1 MFYCYVTLKNLKTL
15 DIITDII
22 EENHGPDLGIEKG
35 LDHVIGKKDQ
45 DLEIEKEDL
54 DPEKVENEGPDLE
67 RTGNGDLDQ
76 EKTGNVEDLDLE
88 KVVGDQDQGKTKEI
102 QDQILEILHLKIL
115 SLETYLMQKYKI
127 LLDSVVLWLWK
138 VLGEKL
144 KVWSISLN

>member
-1 MFYCYVTLKNLKTL
+1 M
-15 DIITDII
+15 
-22 EENHGPDLGIEKG
+22 
-35 LDHVIGKKDQ
+35 IGKKDQ
-45 DLEIEKEDL
+45 DLETEKEDL
-54 DPEKVENEGPDLE
+54 DPEKAESEGPDLE

-88 KVVGDQDQGKTKEI
+88 KVEGDQDQGKTQEI

-138 VLGEKL
+138 VSEEKL
-144 KVWSISLN
+144 KVWSISPN

>member
-1 MFYCYVTLKNLKTL
+1 MLCYFKNLKTL

-45 DLEIEKEDL
+45 DLETGNEDP
-54 DPEKVENEGPDLE
+54 DPEKAENEGPDLE

-102 QDQILEILHLKIL
+102 QDQIPLEILHLKIL
-115 SLETYLMQKYKI
+115 SLETYLMPKYKI
-127 LLDSVVLWLWK
+127 
-138 VLGEKL
+138 
-144 KVWSISLN
+144 